1 MARWFRSHT
10 AKLDNPKVQR
20 LPDTLYRAW
29 DSLLCVAARYDGVL
43 PELADTAFFLR
54 KPEEETA
61 ELIEALVRA
70 RLFERTER
78 GIEPH
83 DWDDWQYNSD
93 ISTERVK
100 RFRKRPRTVSETL
113 SESDSDSDSDSEAIA
128 SGAAAPEPVKELFD
142 DGVKL
147 LTETGCKPRNARS
160 LIGKWRK
167 DHGDA
172 AAQAAIRAARA
183 EQCTEPIAWI
193 TRRLAGTQRLA
204 GKPRENWRDRQIR
217 EIQQAVRDA

>member
-20 LPDTLYRAW
+20 LSDTLYRAR
-29 DSLLCVAARYDGVL
+29 DSLLCLAARCDGVL
-43 PELADTAFFLR
+43 PALADTAFFLR
-54 KPEEETA
+54 KPEVETA
-61 ELIEALVRA
+61 ALIEALVKA

-78 GIEPH
+78 GIAPH

-93 ISTERVK
+93 VSTERVK
-100 RFRKRPRTVSETL
+100 RFRNRPRNVSETP
-113 SESDSDSDSDSEAIA
+113 SESEADSEADSEAVA
-128 SGAAAPEPVKELFD
+128 SGAAAPERVKELFD

-160 LIGKWRK
+160 LVGKWRK

-172 AAQAAIRAARA
+172 ATQAAIKAARA
-183 EQCTEPIAWI
+183 EQITEPIAWI
-193 TRRLAGTQRLA
+193 TMRLA
-204 GKPRENWRDRQIR
+204 GKPRENWRDKQIR
-217 EIQQAVRDA
+217 EIQQAVRNA